1 MRIKTEQKIV
11 VTQKESESISNTLD
25 FIENL
30 ICEMNKFT
38 ISENGMMISEN
49 GNEIVNKSKLIDT
62 YATLESIMWYITDIN
77 FDYES
82 EISFVN

>member
-30 ICEMNKFT
+30 IHEMNKFT
-38 ISENGMMISEN
+38 ISDNGMMISGN

-62 YATLESIMWYITDIN
+62 YATLESIMRYITDIN

-82 EISFVN
+82 EILFVD